1 MTSGVTTNPACPSTC
16 DACASAA
23 GVVFMAKYTPGSSVQ
38 AAIIAITPTNDSIS
52 MPPYPMSRA
61 SDSRAI
67 IFGVV
72 PDATSE
78 WNPEIAPHAI
88 VMNANGNSFPA
99 NTGPSPSDANG
110 VSAGIRSGGR
120 ITRIATASTT
130 MVVIFKNVDR

>member
-1 MTSGVTTNPACPSTC
+1 
-16 DACASAA
+16 
-23 GVVFMAKYTPGSSVQ
+23 
-38 AAIIAITPTNDSIS
+38 

-67 IFGVV
+67 ILGVV

-88 VMNANGNSFPA
+88 VMNANGKSFPA

-110 VSAGIRSGGR
+110 VSAGMRSGGGG
-120 ITRIATASTT
+120 TRTRSARTREGGGRE
-130 MVVIFKNVDR
+130 KRRNDGRRRNEHPNREDQG